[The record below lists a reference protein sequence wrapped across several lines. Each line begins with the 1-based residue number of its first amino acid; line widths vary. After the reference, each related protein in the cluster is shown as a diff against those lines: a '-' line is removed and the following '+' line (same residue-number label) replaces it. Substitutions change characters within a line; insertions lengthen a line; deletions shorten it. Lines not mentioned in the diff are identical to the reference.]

1 MSRRVVAALLAG
13 LALSAAAPAGAW
25 SPGQVAAPPLIAG
38 ATYDP
43 AVPTTQQ
50 VLGWATGE
58 QISRPAELR
67 RYFEALAAHAPDR
80 VRLFDY
86 GQTPEGRAL
95 WGAVV
100 ASPANLARLEAIKA
114 GSRALSD
121 PRATSAAEAERLI
134 AELPAIVWLAHSV
147 HGDEI
152 TPADAAAATAH
163 HLLAS
168 RDPAVQAWLQR
179 TVVVIV
185 PSQNPDG
192 RDRFI
197 NSFRAGLGVE
207 PNPDPLSAERA
218 QPWPGGRFNHALF
231 DLNRDWFIQ
240 SQPETQGHAALVLD
254 WRPHVLVD
262 AHEMGTDESFFFPP
276 EADPLNPLLPA
287 STLAMRERIGRNT
300 ARRFDEIGQPY
311 FVRQIFDAFYPGYGD
326 GWPAYVGAVSM
337 TYEQGSPRGLVGRR
351 SDGSLLTYREGV
363 RNNLVALLST
373 IEAAAANREQLLRDR
388 WAFARDGVE
397 GGRGAYILG
406 PNPADPTAVDR
417 LAGLLVRS
425 GIEVGRA
432 DRPFNACGRQW
443 PAGSYVV
450 SRSQPLRRMAEVLL
464 TRDIPVP
471 ADFMA
476 LQAERRDRGLGDQ
489 LYDVTAWSL
498 PLMFNV
504 PAESCGAAPQVA
516 TTAVGPELVR
526 PAAVA
531 NAEARYGYLIHPGA
545 AGQRLTI
552 ALLRQGVAAR
562 AMLAPFTHE
571 SGAWPAGTV
580 LVPRAGQSADVAA
593 DLPQRLQALAAA
605 TGARVVGVDG
615 SWTTSGISF
624 GSAEAVGLTLPN
636 VLLAWD
642 EPTSPTAAGAARHI
656 LEREFGLPVTAART
670 ARLAGADLNRYPVIV
685 LPDGGDYAGRL
696 GARGIA
702 NLRAWVERG
711 GILVTLGSGP
721 AALVANEDNKLG
733 AVRLE
738 TDPEAEDRGTER
750 TLFTTEAELRAA
762 VLGTERPTSVAG
774 ALVRA
779 RTDAEHWLAAGVA
792 PELIL
797 LAQGDATYAPLSP
810 DAGANVVSYLGPDEL
825 RASGQL
831 WDETRRA
838 LAFKPAVMV
847 TPVGRGQVVVF
858 TQDPTTRAYLDG
870 LKPLFLN
877 ALLLGPAVS
886 GASWVQ

>member
-1 MSRRVVAALLAG
+1 MSRRVFAALFAG
-13 LALSAAAPAGAW
+13 LALSTACPAAAQTLVRAPVASPTLLAGA
-25 SPGQVAAPPLIAG
+25 SH
-38 ATYDP
+38 DP
-43 AVPTTQQ
+43 SVPTTQQ

-86 GQTPEGRAL
+86 GQTHEGRPL

-134 AELPAIVWLAHSV
+134 ADLPAIVWLAHSV

-152 TPADAAAATAH
+152 SPADAAAATAH

-179 TVVVIV
+179 TIVVIV

-218 QPWPGGRFNHALF
+218 QPWPGGRFNHDLF

-240 SQPETQGHAALVLD
+240 SQPETRSHAALVLD

-276 EADPLNPLLPA
+276 EAEPLNPLLPA

-300 ARRFDEIGQPY
+300 AQRFDEIGQPY
-311 FVRQIFDAFYPGYGD
+311 FVRQVFDAFYPGYGD
-326 GWPAYVGAVSM
+326 GWPAYLGAVSM
-337 TYEQGSPRGLVGRR
+337 TYEQGSARGLVARR

-363 RNNLVALLST
+363 RNTFVALLST
-373 IEAAAANREQLLRDR
+373 IETAAANREQLLRDR

-406 PNPADPTAVDR
+406 PNPADPTAVEK

-476 LQAERRDRGLGDQ
+476 RQAARRDRGLGDE

-504 PAESCGAAPQVA
+504 PAEACGAAPQVA

-531 NAEARYGYLIHPGA
+531 NPEARYGWLIHPGA
-545 AGQRLTI
+545 AGQKLTI

-562 AMLAPFTHE
+562 AMLAPFTHG

-580 LVPRAGQSADVAA
+580 LVPRAGQPS
-593 DLPQRLQALAAA
+593 DLSQRLQALAAA

-685 LPDGGDYAGRL
+685 LPDGSDYAGRL

-721 AALVANEDNKLG
+721 AALVADADNKLG

-738 TDPEAEDRGTER
+738 TDPEDEEAGTER
-750 TLFTTEAELRAA
+750 TLLTTEAELRAA

-810 DAGANVVSYLGPDEL
+810 DAGANVVSYLGPDQL